1 MDTMANV
8 LNYLQKPLVTTSAM
22 EYLHF
27 REIPP
32 GINAIVGIAS
42 YTGYNQEDS
51 LIMNQSAIDRG
62 LFRSTLYRCY
72 VDQEQ
77 NKSPHGG
84 PGDGAGGANCEAFE
98 KPSRDNC
105 LGLLHGSYHKLD
117 NDGLV
122 APGTRVSGNDI
133 IIGKTSPLPQSEDSS
148 LEQRHQKRYASTALS
163 SHENCIIDSVILT
176 TMRTGLSLPKCGSE
190 TFAFLGLAI
199 SLRLDMD
206 RRGRLG

>member
-27 REIPP
+27 RELPS

-51 LIMNQSAIDRG
+51 LIINQSAIDRG
-62 LFRSTLYRCY
+62 FFRSTFYRCY
-72 VDQEQ
+72 VDQER
-77 NKSPHGG
+77 NNSPHGG
-84 PGDGAGGANCEAFE
+84 PGDGAGAFE

-105 LGLLHGSYHKLD
+105 LGLRHGSYHKLD

-122 APGTRVSGNDI
+122 APGTRVSGNGI

-148 LEQRHQKRYASTALS
+148 LEQRHQKR
-163 SHENCIIDSVILT
+163 
-176 TMRTGLSLPKCGSE
+176 
-190 TFAFLGLAI
+190 
-199 SLRLDMD
+199 
-206 RRGRLG
+206 